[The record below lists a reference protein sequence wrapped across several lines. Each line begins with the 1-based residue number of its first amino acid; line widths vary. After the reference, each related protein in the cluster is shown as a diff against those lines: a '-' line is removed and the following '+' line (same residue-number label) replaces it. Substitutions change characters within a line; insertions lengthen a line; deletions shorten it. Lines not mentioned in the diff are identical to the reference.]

1 MKDGLPG
8 GPAVSWTG
16 RYLPSERTEA
26 DKSYSD
32 RHVDVMELG
41 FLFELLL

>member
-1 MKDGLPG
+1 MDGLPR

-32 RHVDVMELG
+32 RHVDAME
-41 FLFELLL
+41 FELVFELFL